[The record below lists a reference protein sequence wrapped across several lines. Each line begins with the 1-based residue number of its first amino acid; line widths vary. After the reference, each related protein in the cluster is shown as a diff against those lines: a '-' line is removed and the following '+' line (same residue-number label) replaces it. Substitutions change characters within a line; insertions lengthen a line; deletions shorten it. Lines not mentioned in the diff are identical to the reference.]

1 MLPGSHLNNPREPRL
16 LPKPDASKT
25 RDEGRSQIYDA
36 EERNAASA
44 DFRTNPFGTRLRG
57 RTAAS
62 EPSLRSFAL
71 ASVSSLHFI
80 PRSLR
85 RGHGDY

>member
-1 MLPGSHLNNPREPRL
+1 MSLRNHLSHLHEPRL
-16 LPKPDASKT
+16 LQKPDVSKA
-25 RDEGRSQIYDA
+25 RDEGRSQFYDA
-36 EERNAASA
+36 AERNTANAG
-44 DFRTNPFGTRLRG
+44 FRTNPFGTRLRG

-62 EPSLRSFAL
+62 EPSLRSLAF

-85 RGHGDY
+85 RGLGDD